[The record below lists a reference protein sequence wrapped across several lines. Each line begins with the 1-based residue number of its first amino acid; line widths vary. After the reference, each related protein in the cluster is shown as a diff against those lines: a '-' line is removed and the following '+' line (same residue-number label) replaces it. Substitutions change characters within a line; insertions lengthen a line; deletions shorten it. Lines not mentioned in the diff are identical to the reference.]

1 MQIMATLRCT
11 LPPSTTERQSSSG
24 SSPTISVPMWPT
36 VTALMRAADNGH
48 TGPARLLLAH
58 GADCTIKNMASPHIR
73 ILLSTHSLLVSAPY
87 KLLLFAMLGLGIVA
101 DFRVLAFFLSLWFNL
116 IAEASIFQHAASS
129 VVLTKL
135 SVSLSD
141 EIDQRKDSSRSRS
154 SIWANR
160 DHCTFRSSSSRPAE
174 HSVWREH
181 HDYSTGCSG
190 PSGEV

>member
-141 EIDQRKDSSRSRS
+141 EIDRSVLLSFHAVAACVRLFFWGFSCSSLPCVFMSFG
-154 SIWANR
+154 
-160 DHCTFRSSSSRPAE
+160 CFRVCLAE
-174 HSVWREH
+174 SFRF
-181 HDYSTGCSG
+181 
-190 PSGEV
+190 